1 MWGVSAW
8 VHAFLS
14 NVFFVRLEKQFVGQ
28 AFHVVYGDEEETED
42 VSIVNVLARKARS
55 SPKEVGSP

>member
-1 MWGVSAW
+1 M
-8 VHAFLS
+8 
-14 NVFFVRLEKQFVGQ
+14 GQ